1 MKLATQARSRHD
13 VLQYAIDDVWAV
25 KTINFPA
32 GLPIDLTTGDAVD
45 PATMTKV
52 TGTSTA
58 CVVVA
63 DPVKA
68 GSKYVVVFDKLVSLI
83 SSQIS
88 GASAAGTTKALELLA
103 QNQFIRLV

>member
-1 MKLATQARSRHD
+1 MKLATQERSRHD
-13 VLQYAIDDVWAV
+13 VLQYAVDDVWAV

-32 GLPIDLTTGDAVD
+32 GLPINLTTGDAVD

-68 GSKYVVVFDKLVSLI
+68 GSKYVVVFDKLVGLI

>member
-1 MKLATQARSRHD
+1 MKLATQERSRHD
-13 VLQYAIDDVWAV
+13 VLQYAVDDVWAV

-32 GLPIDLTTGDAVD
+32 GLPVDLTTGDAVD

-68 GSKYVVVFDKLVSLI
+68 GSKYVVVFDKLVNLI

-88 GASAAGTTKALELLA
+88 GASAVGTTKALELLA

>member
-1 MKLATQARSRHD
+1 MKLGTQSRSRHD
-13 VLQYAIDDVWAV
+13 VLQYSVDDVWAV
-25 KTINFPA
+25 KTLNFSA
-32 GLPIDLTTGDAVD
+32 GLPVDLTSGDAID

-68 GSKYVVVFDKLVSLI
+68 GSKYVVVFDKLVNLI
-83 SSQIS
+83 SSEIT

-103 QNQFIRLV
+103 ANPFIRLV

>member
-1 MKLATQARSRHD
+1 MKISQEARSRHD
-13 VLQYAIDDVWAV
+13 VLQYAVDDVWSV
-25 KTINFPA
+25 RTIPFSSGIPA
-32 GLPIDLTTGDAVD
+32 DLTSGDAVD
-45 PATMTKV
+45 PATMAKV

-88 GASAAGTTKALELLA
+88 GASAAGTTKALELLGN
-103 QNQFIRLV
+103 NQFIRLV

>member
-13 VLQYAIDDVWAV
+13 VLQYAVDDVWAV
-25 KTINFPA
+25 KTLNFSAGIPA
-32 GLPIDLTTGDAVD
+32 DLTSGDAID
-45 PATMTKV
+45 PVTMAKV

-68 GSKYVVVFDKLVSLI
+68 GAKYVVVFDKLVSLI

>member
-13 VLQYAIDDVWAV
+13 VLQYAVDDVWAV
-25 KTINFPA
+25 KTLNFSAGIPA
-32 GLPIDLTTGDAVD
+32 DLTSGDAID

-52 TGTSTA
+52 TGTSTS

-68 GSKYVVVFDKLVSLI
+68 GSKYVVVFDKLVNLI